1 MYLYEEAGATR
12 LNIMNEIFNEAIVHF
27 FIGFGLAL
35 LNEVVRYFAPRVPRV
50 ISVTYWG
57 LRARTLILVYL
68 IFLVLQL
75 ISSPLLRSYLTSAYA
90 ELAWSPF
97 QALFNVL
104 GVLAMDGL
112 DWLWK
117 GMRRGAEAGRQ
128 QLASAK
134 ERAAD
139 SLDEAGV
146 RLALTPEGRAEQA
159 ARAQARAETEAQS
172 DAERKQ
178 RMDDRLKDY

>member
-1 MYLYEEAGATR
+1 
-12 LNIMNEIFNEAIVHF
+12 MNDLINEAIVHF

-35 LNEVVRYFAPRVPRV
+35 LNEVLRYFAPRIPRV
-50 ISVTYWG
+50 ISISYWG
-57 LRARTLILVYL
+57 LRTRTLLFAYL

-75 ISSPLLRSYLTSAYA
+75 VSSPLLRSYLTSAYA

-104 GVLAMDGL
+104 GVLAVDGI
-112 DWLWK
+112 DWLWR
-117 GMRRGAEAGRQ
+117 GMRKGAQAGRE
-128 QLASAK
+128 QLASVK

-139 SLDEAGV
+139 GLDDVGV

-159 ARAQARAETEAQS
+159 ARAQARAEAEAKA

>member
-1 MYLYEEAGATR
+1 
-12 LNIMNEIFNEAIVHF
+12 MNQLLNEAIVHF

-50 ISVTYWG
+50 ISITYWG
-57 LRARTLILVYL
+57 LRARTLLLAYL

-112 DWLWK
+112 VSLWK
-117 GMRRGAEAGRQ
+117 GMRRGAEVGRQ

-134 ERAAD
+134 ERAAEG
-139 SLDEAGV
+139 LDEVGA
-146 RLALTPEGRAEQA
+146 RLALTPEARAEA
-159 ARAQARAETEAQS
+159 ARAEAQA

-178 RMDDRLKDY
+178 RMDERLKDY